1 VSSARTADGLSRD
14 ALRRILDITRDL
26 ARPLDLG
33 TMLYAVVDAAKDL
46 LDAEGGTVWQYQAAD
61 HMLEMR
67 VARGLD
73 AIRIPADRG
82 IVGECVRTLAA
93 INVPDCYADERFN
106 RDVDRATGR
115 RTRCMLTL
123 PLVGDADQLVGVLQ
137 VVNRREGV
145 FDADDEAVAL
155 ALAAQCAVALQ
166 RAQLTERLVAT
177 EALRQEI
184 AVAREVQMATLPA
197 TPPDIPGYELVGVF
211 LPTDDTGG
219 DTYDFVPCADGSLF
233 VLMGD
238 ATGHGIGPA
247 LSATQVRA
255 MLRLAERLGA
265 SLDDA
270 YRHINDQLVADL
282 PEDRFVTAFLGRLD
296 PVAHVIDYH
305 SGGQGPL
312 LHFRAAD
319 ATCELFPPTTF
330 PMGAISLPALKPPAR
345 IHLAP
350 GDVFALLSDGVY
362 EYENPQGLQFGEDG
376 VAAVL
381 RAHPGAPMAQV
392 LEALLAAVRAFGAG
406 APQLDDV
413 TAVLV
418 RRLPG
423 ALGAADAIEATAA
436 GDGHHARFPRSI
448 DALEPLFEFLRG
460 ALSAEGI
467 AADAT
472 DAAGQPLSNVVE
484 FIAEELFTNMVKYNA
499 TGGGEIAVALA
510 RRGAMLE
517 CRIADPDSERFDVTA
532 APDVDVTAGAESRR
546 PGGLGIHLSRRLA
559 DGLEYDYS
567 GRTSTITFRKALG
580 ND

>member
-1 VSSARTADGLSRD
+1 
-14 ALRRILDITRDL
+14 
-26 ARPLDLG
+26 
-33 TMLYAVVDAAKDL
+33 
-46 LDAEGGTVWQYQAAD
+46 
-61 HMLEMR
+61 MLEMR

-82 IVGECVRTLAA
+82 IVGECVRTLAP
-93 INVPDCYADERFN
+93 INVPDCYADPRFN
-106 RDVDRATGR
+106 RDIDQATGR

-166 RAQLTERLVAT
+166 RAQLTARLVAT

-197 TPPDIPGYELVGVF
+197 TPPEVPGYDLAGVF

-255 MLRLAERLGA
+255 MLRVAERLGA
-265 SLDDA
+265 GLDDA
-270 YRHINDQLVADL
+270 FRHINDQLVADL

-319 ATCELFPPTTF
+319 GACALFPPTTF
-330 PMGAISLPALKPPAR
+330 PMGAISLPALKPPERVA
-345 IHLAP
+345 LAP
-350 GDVFALLSDGVY
+350 GDVFALLSDGIY
-362 EYENPQGLQFGEDG
+362 EYQNAAAEQFGEDG
-376 VAAVL
+376 VAGVL
-381 RAHPGAPMAQV
+381 RAHAGAPMATV

-418 RRLPG
+418 RRLPEHQ
-423 ALGAADAIEATAA
+423 AHRAS
-436 GDGHHARFPRSI
+436 FPRSV
-448 DALEPLFEFLRG
+448 DALERLFGFLRE
-460 ALSAEGI
+460 AMAAEGI

-472 DAAGQPLSNVVE
+472 DAAGQPLRNVVE

-499 TGGGEIAVALA
+499 RGGGEISVEVA
-510 RRGAMLE
+510 RRGRMLA
-517 CRIADPDSERFDVTA
+517 CRIADPDSEPFDLTA
-532 APDVDVTAGAESRR
+532 APDVDITAGAESRR

-567 GRTSTITFRKALG
+567 GRTSTITFRKGLG